1 MSNNNRVCVT
11 GLGVISPL
19 GLEINEF
26 WNNLINGKNGITI
39 NNRLNTEN
47 FKVKIAG
54 LVPSSF
60 DPANYIDKKHIRKMD
75 RYVHYGLASTALAL
89 KDSEI
94 NLSNYDPFRVG
105 VFVGSGIGGIETF
118 EEQTLIYLKN
128 GNSKVSPF
136 FVPKMIV
143 NILAGW
149 IAIIYN
155 IKGPNLTCVSACSSS
170 LHALGEGY
178 LAVKNGLVDVAIV
191 VGSEAPITNM
201 AIAGFE
207 NMGVLSKNPDPN
219 SASRPFDLNR
229 DGFVIAE
236 GAGTIILESLAS
248 ANKRNAKIYAEII
261 NYSNTCD
268 AYHITAPDPEATS
281 IKQAIKSA
289 ISNIDIEQIDYIN
302 AHGTSTPYNDKTETK
317 AIKEVLN
324 DRAYKINISS
334 IKSMIGHTLGA
345 AGAIESI
352 ATILAIYHKII
363 PPTINY
369 TTPDPECDLNYTPNK
384 AVNREINVALKNS
397 FGFGGHNVV
406 VAFKKFN

>member
-1 MSNNNRVCVT
+1 MNNNRVVIT
-11 GLGVISPL
+11 GLGVICPL
-19 GLEINEF
+19 GLDINEF
-26 WNNLINGKNGITI
+26 WSNLVNGKNGITI
-39 NNRLNTEN
+39 NNRINTET
-47 FKVKIAG
+47 FKTKIAG
-54 LVPSSF
+54 LIPSSF
-60 DPANYIDKKHIRKMD
+60 DPCNYIDKKHIRKMD
-75 RYVHYGLASTALAL
+75 RYTHYGLAAAELAL
-89 KDSEI
+89 KDSNI
-94 NLSNYDPFRVG
+94 KLNNYDPFRIG

-118 EEQTLIYLKN
+118 EEQTFVYLNN

-149 IAIIYN
+149 IGIIYN
-155 IKGPNLTCVSACSSS
+155 IKGPNLTYVSACSSS
-170 LHALGEGY
+170 LHAIGEAY
-178 LAVKNGLVDVAIV
+178 LAIKNNLVDIGIV

-207 NMGVLSKNPDPN
+207 NMGALSKNNDPN
-219 SASRPFDLNR
+219 TASRPFDLNR
-229 DGFVIAE
+229 DGFVISE
-236 GAGTIILESLAS
+236 GAGALILENLTL
-248 ANKRNAKIYAEII
+248 ANKRDSKIYAEII
-261 NYSNTCD
+261 GYSHTCD

-281 IKQAIKSA
+281 IKQAIKLA
-289 ISNIDIEQIDYIN
+289 INNIDIQEIDYIN

-352 ATILAIYHKII
+352 ATVLAIYNKTI

-369 TTPDPECDLNYTPNK
+369 STPDPECDLNYTPNK
-384 AVNREINVALKNS
+384 AIHREINVALKNS

-406 VAFKKFN
+406 VAFKKFF

>member
-1 MSNNNRVCVT
+1 MNNRVVIT

-19 GLEINEF
+19 GLNINEF

-39 NNRLNTEN
+39 NTRINTDN
-47 FKVKIAG
+47 FKTKIAG
-54 LVPSSF
+54 LVPNSF
-60 DPANYIDKKHIRKMD
+60 DPSNYIDKKHIRKMD
-75 RYVHYGLASTALAL
+75 RYCHYGLAAAELAL

-94 NLSNYDPFRVG
+94 NLNNYDPFRIG

-118 EEQTLIYLKN
+118 EEQTFIYLNN

-149 IAIIYN
+149 IGIIYN
-155 IKGPNLTCVSACSSS
+155 IKGPNLTYVSACSSS

-178 LAVKNGLVDVAIV
+178 LAVKKGLVDVAIV
-191 VGSEAPITNM
+191 VGSEAPITKM

-207 NMGVLSKNPDPN
+207 NMGALSKNPDPN
-219 SASRPFDLNR
+219 TASRPFDLNR
-229 DGFVIAE
+229 DGFVISE
-236 GAGTIILESLAS
+236 GAGALVLENLSS
-248 ANKRNAKIYAEII
+248 AIKRDSKIYAEII
-261 NYSNTCD
+261 GYSHTCD

-281 IKQAIKSA
+281 IKQAIRTV
-289 ISNIDIEQIDYIN
+289 INGIDIEQIDYVN

-317 AIKEVLN
+317 AIKEVLG

-345 AGAIESI
+345 AGVIESI
-352 ATILAIYHKII
+352 ATVLAIYNKVI

-369 TTPDPECDLNYTPNK
+369 STPDPECDLNYTPNK
-384 AVNREINVALKNS
+384 AVSREINIALKNS

-406 VAFKKFN
+406 VAFKKFS

>member
-1 MSNNNRVCVT
+1 MNNRVVIT

-19 GLEINEF
+19 GLDIKEF
-26 WNNLINGKNGITI
+26 WNNLVDGKNGISI

-60 DPANYIDKKHIRKMD
+60 DPVNYIDKKHIRKMD
-75 RYVHYGLASTALAL
+75 RYTHYGLAATALAL

-94 NLSNYDPFRVG
+94 NLSDYDPFRVG

-118 EEQTLIYLKN
+118 EEQTLIYFNN

-136 FVPKMIV
+136 FVPKMII
-143 NILAGW
+143 NILSGW
-149 IAIIYN
+149 IGIIYN
-155 IKGPNLTCVSACSSS
+155 IKGPNLSYVSACSSS

-178 LAVKNGLVDVAIV
+178 LAIKNGLVDIAIV

-207 NMGVLSKNPDPN
+207 NMGALSKNPDPN

-229 DGFVIAE
+229 DGFVISE
-236 GAGTIILESLAS
+236 GAGTLILENLSF

-261 NYSNTCD
+261 GYSHTCD

-281 IKQAIKSA
+281 IKQAIKFA
-289 ISNIDIEQIDYIN
+289 INNIDIEQIDYIN

-324 DRAYKINISS
+324 NRAYKINISS

-345 AGAIESI
+345 AGTIESI
-352 ATILAIYHKII
+352 ATVLAIYNKTI

-369 TTPDPECDLNYTPNK
+369 NIPDPECDLNYTPNK

-406 VAFKKFN
+406 IALKKFT

>member
-1 MSNNNRVCVT
+1 MDNRVVIT
-11 GLGVISPL
+11 GLGVICPL
-19 GLEINEF
+19 GLDVNEF
-26 WNNLINGKNGITI
+26 WSNLINGKNGITI
-39 NNRLNTEN
+39 NNRINTEN
-47 FKVKIAG
+47 FKTKIAG

-60 DPANYIDKKHIRKMD
+60 DPSNYIDKKHIRKMD
-75 RYVHYGLASTALAL
+75 KYTHYGLAATELAL
-89 KDSEI
+89 KDSNI
-94 NLSNYDPFRVG
+94 KLSDYDPFRIG

-118 EEQTLIYLKN
+118 EEQTFIYLNN

-149 IAIIYN
+149 IGIIYN
-155 IKGPNLTCVSACSSS
+155 IKGPNLTYVSACSSS
-170 LHALGEGY
+170 LHALGEAY
-178 LAVKNGLVDVAIV
+178 LAIKNNLVDVGIV

-207 NMGVLSKNPDPN
+207 NMGALSKNNDPN
-219 SASRPFDLNR
+219 SASKPFDLNR
-229 DGFVIAE
+229 DGFVISE
-236 GAGTIILESLAS
+236 GAGALILENLAS
-248 ANKRNAKIYAEII
+248 AIKRDSKIYAEII
-261 NYSNTCD
+261 GYSHTCD

-281 IKQAIKSA
+281 IKHAIKLA
-289 ISNIDIEQIDYIN
+289 INNIDIEQIDYIN

-317 AIKEVLN
+317 AIKEVLK

-352 ATILAIYHKII
+352 STVLAIYNKII

-369 TTPDPECDLNYTPNK
+369 NTPDPECDLNYTPNK
-384 AVNREINVALKNS
+384 AVYKEINVALKNS

-406 VAFKKFN
+406 IAFKKFS